1 MLAELAGR
9 SSWHRKHRRLQR
21 DQRDWHCLRMV
32 VLYQDAEELVA
43 ECAVVVAVGVVVV
56 AVAVEVAE
64 VGVEPGLEAVV
75 NCQCAPR

>member
-1 MLAELAGR
+1 
-9 SSWHRKHRRLQR
+9 
-21 DQRDWHCLRMV
+21 MV